1 MINTGTTPS
10 RDDSFTF
17 VMSQKLNN
25 SGTLTEMYQIAK
37 GASIS
42 DVTIS
47 VKNGEVI
54 TVDSNWIANDISTWA
69 TTAGFTTPTYA
80 SALSATPWSS
90 IGTGASPFTFNSVT
104 YDVRNFSCKV
114 DQNPDRVQV
123 VGQTGTNWIQATT
136 REITVDVE
144 IVYKDTTL
152 IGDTKTMTA
161 RTASFQLNSTGP
173 KTLSFVNMYLEAYD
187 ETVSADD
194 TSIKTISYSG
204 FAEQVSIN

>member
-1 MINTGTTPS
+1 MINTGSTPS

-25 SGTLTEMYQIAK
+25 SGTLTEMFQIAT

-47 VKNGEVI
+47 VKSGEVV
-54 TVDSNWIANDISTWA
+54 TVDSNWIANNISTWA
-69 TTAGFTTPTYA
+69 TTSGFTTPTFA
-80 SALSATPWSS
+80 SALNATPWSS
-90 IGTGASPFTFNSVT
+90 VTTGANPFTFNTLT

-123 VGQTGTNWIQATT
+123 VGQTGTNWIQPTT

-144 IVYKDTTL
+144 IVYKDTAL
-152 IGDTKTMTA
+152 IADTKTMTA
-161 RTASFQLNSTGP
+161 RAASFNLNSTGP
-173 KTLSFVNMYLEAYD
+173 KQLSFTDMYLEAYD
-187 ETVSADD
+187 EKVSADD
-194 TSIKTISYSG
+194 TSIKTISYTG
-204 FAEQVSIN
+204 FAASVSIN